1 MFPCFAGLYE
11 YFQCIYH
18 VSSLAPIAFT
28 MSSIIDSAAHFDTR
42 CRTVGLSAGAL
53 TDLKRHGVTTLASLA
68 FSVGQPG
75 QPIDN
80 TAVDAFLRQ
89 AIVNIAITVHD
100 TNVVRR
106 LIFEAHTLVIASLR
120 QTVEQKD
127 DSAPRKVPQ
136 AERNERMDQ
145 VKRSL
150 AGISVTGEYDP
161 SHALLDRATHMLEHN
176 TIKYIEPAA
185 CLSRSAEVLGESKD
199 KRLSLEGGSLVV
211 RERDNEL
218 RTQTQTEMQ
227 LFYAFAR
234 RGIALQFADIMRY
247 EVHSQWTTFLFES
260 MNREAPPGYGSPG
273 INAVIQCDR
282 AAWVRLA
289 EACPN
294 IKRDALGNHPIEA
307 MLLAL
312 RSDPTIVL
320 HLAPLS
326 KGGSG
331 KRAVEDGDDH
341 NPKTPRPNPKFKG
354 KGKGRGKPTP
364 SMPAE
369 LRGKWH
375 STPNGEPLCYGF
387 NTAKGCPEKNIKPGE
402 RCKKGWH
409 NCAEPRC
416 QQPHPVFQH
425 RK

>member
-1 MFPCFAGLYE
+1 MQDASNNLPLFPL
-11 YFQCIYH
+11 
-18 VSSLAPIAFT
+18 IAI
-28 MSSIIDSAAHFDTR
+28 MSSIIDSAAHFDMR
-42 CRTVGLSAGAL
+42 CRAIGLSAGAL

-80 TAVDAFLRQ
+80 TAVDAFLQR
-89 AIVNIAITVHD
+89 AIINVAISVHD
-100 TNVVRR
+100 TNIVRR
-106 LIFEAHTLVIASLR
+106 LLFESHTLVIASLR
-120 QTVEQKD
+120 QTVEQKE

-136 AERNERMDQ
+136 AERNERMEQ

-161 SHALLDRATHMLEHN
+161 AHSLLDKATHMFEHN
-176 TIKYIEPAA
+176 TIKYIEPAV

-199 KRLSLEGGSLVV
+199 KRLALEGGSLVV
-211 RERDNEL
+211 RDKDNEMK
-218 RTQTQTEMQ
+218 TQTQTEMQ

-247 EVHSQWTTFLFES
+247 EVHCQWTTFLFES
-260 MNREAPPGYGSPG
+260 MNREAPPGYASPG

-289 EACPN
+289 ESCPD
-294 IKRDALGNHPIEA
+294 IRRDALGHHPIEA
-307 MLLAL
+307 SLLAL

-331 KRAVEDGDDH
+331 KRAVDDVDDL
-341 NPKTPRPNPKFKG
+341 NPKAPRPNPRKG
-354 KGKGRGKPTP
+354 KGKGKNRPTP

-369 LRGKWH
+369 LRGKE
-375 STPNGEPLCYGF
+375 SGGL
-387 NTAKGCPEKNIKPGE
+387 
-402 RCKKGWH
+402 
-409 NCAEPRC
+409 
-416 QQPHPVFQH
+416 
-425 RK
+425 